1 MATDKAPTIRLP
13 KSWKPSVRS
22 AMLHVVSL
30 AQYAA
35 VYTRSW
41 AADSTNQRVR
51 LKAENDRA
59 QQELALLREE
69 LRINCSTSSRP
80 AAVRHCIKNMLARI
94 EGAHLVEFRRR
105 VCAKFVNWVAPSTR
119 AS

>member
-1 MATDKAPTIRLP
+1 MATDKAPRIRLP
-13 KSWKPSVRS
+13 KSWKSSVRS

-41 AADSTNQRVR
+41 AVDSTNQRVR
-51 LKAENDRA
+51 LKGENDRA

-69 LRINCSTSSRP
+69 LRIKDSRLVRIDAHQRP
-80 AAVRHCIKNMLARI
+80 RYAPVERMAILELKAAR
-94 EGAHLVEFRRR
+94 G
-105 VCAKFVNWVAPSTR
+105 
-119 AS
+119 